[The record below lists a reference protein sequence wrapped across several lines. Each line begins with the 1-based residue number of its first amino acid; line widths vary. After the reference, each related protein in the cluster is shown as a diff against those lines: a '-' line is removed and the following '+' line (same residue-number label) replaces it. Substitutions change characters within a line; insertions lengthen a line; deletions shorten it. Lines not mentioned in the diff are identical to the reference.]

1 MGFWR
6 IFWTVMLLT
15 VHLTYLPWGLR
26 AQEAPQ
32 TDPPQF
38 APVEDKILGVEKAE
52 ETVVHHWVHLN
63 LVDVNIFIRLGIAGA
78 ILLIQALLICLVGY
92 FFHKLEDK
100 VTVYGNKYLKPLS
113 IKKYRLLEIA
123 QILKGCYFLLRIVKY
138 LVIAFQL
145 YLTLP
150 MIFSLFEPT
159 KDLAFTLFSYI
170 LNPLKKTGQAI
181 IEFIPNVITIGVI
194 IFIFRYVI
202 RSLRFFVDQIERR
215 KLVIPGFYPDWAVPT
230 FNIVRVL
237 LYAFTVIVIYPYL
250 PGSDSTVF
258 QGVSLFV
265 GILFSLG
272 SSAFIGNLVAG
283 IVLTYMRPFKIG
295 DRIKIGE
302 VVGFVVEKSAIV
314 TRLRTHKNEYVTF
327 PNSAVLSSSITNYNF
342 SVDNVHD
349 RGLILYATITF
360 GYSTPWQTVHA
371 ILIESALKAKYV
383 EPDPMP
389 FVLQTKLDDF
399 YAHYEINVYTKAVD
413 KVPTVY
419 SELFQ
424 SIQNGFREAGLDMTV
439 AYFRANAL
447 TFSEPQRI
455 VPRAEPEGTAA
466 REEGKT

>member
-1 MGFWR
+1 MDFRCILG
-6 IFWTVMLLT
+6 TVLLLT
-15 VHLTYLPWGLR
+15 VNLIYVPWGLE
-26 AQEAPQ
+26 AQESPKTVQ
-32 TDPPQF
+32 ELSS
-38 APVEDKILGVEKAE
+38 PVEGNVPEPEKIE
-52 ETVVHHWVHLN
+52 EQVMNHWVHLD
-63 LVDVNIFIRLGIAGA
+63 LVDMNIFIRLGIAAA
-78 ILLIQALLICLVGY
+78 IVIIQALLIRLVGSL
-92 FFHKLEDK
+92 FKKLQNK
-100 VTVYGNKYLKPLS
+100 VTLYGYKYLKPLS
-113 IKKYRLLEIA
+113 IKKYRLLEIE
-123 QILKGCYFLLRIVKY
+123 QILRGFHFLLRIAKY

-150 MIFSLFEPT
+150 MIFRLFEPT
-159 KDLAFTLFSYI
+159 KNLALTLFSFI
-170 LNPLKKTGQAI
+170 LNPLKKTGHAI

-202 RSLRFFVDQIERR
+202 RSLRFFVDQIERG
-215 KLVIPGFYPDWAVPT
+215 KLVIPGFYSDWALPT

-258 QGVSLFV
+258 QGVSVFV

-302 VVGFVVEKSAIV
+302 VVGFVVEKSATV

-342 SVDNVHD
+342 SVDNAHD

-371 ILIESALKAKYV
+371 ILIESALKTKYV

-413 KVPTVY
+413 KVPAVY
-419 SELFQ
+419 SELFK

-439 AYFRANAL
+439 AYFRSNAL
-447 TFSEPQRI
+447 TFSEPPRS
-455 VPRAEPEGTAA
+455 VPPAEPEGTAA